1 MRRDDPPRG
10 PRKPPGSPYGA
21 GGGHRGAGEPRGPGG
36 PGGARGPGAPGV
48 PASPSGGEGQDPWRE
63 RGGSHHPHSRDQRR
77 DQRTRHDGSEHDDR
91 PRGSR
96 HERHDRGHQRRDD
109 DDDQGDQG
117 LGAPHPQR
125 ARRDREFRLSG
136 LNAVRAVF
144 ARRTQALAT
153 LYLDAPPLPQLQP
166 MLAWCVANRVGYRVV
181 ETQDLDKLAASG
193 HHEGVV
199 AEVLREEAAPLST
212 WLRDLPA
219 GPQLALWL
227 DGVGNPHNLG
237 AILRSAAH
245 FGVSAVLLPKDST
258 LALSGAAARVAE
270 GGAEAVPMVR
280 MGRGDN
286 ALAQLRGAGFELA
299 ATVVDGGEDVFAAP
313 LPPRLIYVLGAEGEG
328 MDREL
333 AAACDRRL
341 SIPGTGRVESLNV
354 AAATA
359 VLLAAWRSRR

>member
-1 MRRDDPPRG
+1 MRHDDPPRG
-10 PRKPPGSPYGA
+10 PRKPPGGA
-21 GGGHRGAGEPRGPGG
+21 AGPGG
-36 PGGARGPGAPGV
+36 PAGPRPGPAGPGPG
-48 PASPSGGEGQDPWRE
+48 PGGRGEVQSPWRE
-63 RGGSHHPHSRDQRR
+63 RGGSHPHSRSERR
-77 DQRTRHDGSEHDDR
+77 DQRSRHDEGEHDER
-91 PRGSR
+91 PRGNR
-96 HERHDRGHQRRDD
+96 HDRHDRGHRRHDEDD
-109 DDDQGDQG
+109 DAGDRG
-117 LGAPHPQR
+117 PGAPHPQR
-125 ARRDREFRLSG
+125 ARRDAEIRLYG

-144 ARRTQALAT
+144 ARRPQAIRK
-153 LYLDAPPLPQLQP
+153 LYLDSARIPQLQP
-166 MLAWCVANRVGYRVV
+166 LLAWCVANRVGYRVV

-199 AEVLREEAAPLST
+199 AEVLREEPAPLSN
-212 WLRDLPA
+212 WLRDLGD

-245 FGVSAVLLPKDST
+245 FGVAAVLLAKDSG

-280 MGRGDN
+280 LGRSDN
-286 ALAQLRGAGFELA
+286 AVAQLRSAGFELA
-299 ATVVDGGEDVFAAP
+299 ATVVSGGEDAFAAP
-313 LPPRLIYVLGAEGEG
+313 LPARLVYVLGAEGEG

-359 VLLAAWRSRR
+359 VLLAAWRARR

>member
-1 MRRDDPPRG
+1 MARTRRL
-10 PRKPPGSPYGA
+10 
-21 GGGHRGAGEPRGPGG
+21 
-36 PGGARGPGAPGV
+36 
-48 PASPSGGEGQDPWRE
+48 ASPAFARAAC
-63 RGGSHHPHSRDQRR
+63 DQRA
-77 DQRTRHDGSEHDDR
+77 RHDEVEHDER
-91 PRGSR
+91 PRGRHHER
-96 HERHDRGHQRRDD
+96 HERGYRRHD
-109 DDDQGDQG
+109 DDDQGEA
-117 LGAPHPQR
+117 GAPHPQR
-125 ARRDREFRLSG
+125 ARRDAEIRLYG

-144 ARRTQALAT
+144 AQRPQALRK
-153 LYLDAPPLPQLQP
+153 LYLDAPRIPQLQP
-166 MLAWCVANRVGYRVV
+166 LLAWCVANRVGYRVV
-181 ETQDLDKLAASG
+181 ESADLDKLAASG

-199 AEVLREEAAPLST
+199 AEVLREEPAPLSS

-245 FGVSAVLLPKDST
+245 FGVAAVLLPKDST

-280 MGRGDN
+280 LGRSDN
-286 ALAQLRGAGFELA
+286 AVAQLRGAGFELA
-299 ATVVDGGEDVFAAP
+299 ATVVGGGEDVFAAP